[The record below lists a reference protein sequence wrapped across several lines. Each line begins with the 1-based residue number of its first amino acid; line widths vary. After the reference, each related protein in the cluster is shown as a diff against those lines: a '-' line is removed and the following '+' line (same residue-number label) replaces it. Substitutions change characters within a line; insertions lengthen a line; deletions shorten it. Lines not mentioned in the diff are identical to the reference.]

1 MSRRRKSEEEHEN
14 HERWLVSYADFI
26 TLLFAFFVVM
36 YAISSVNEG
45 KYRVLSDS
53 MVQAFRSVNAN
64 VKGNQIIVPATIM
77 TSSEAGPPVARPQTE
92 RDRAI
97 KAKREA
103 LSKKMRS
110 IAEDIKRVLGPLT
123 RDGQVRVTEG
133 AHGIT
138 VEINASVLFPVG
150 EAELD
155 ASAGRSLF
163 AVAQVLAGADFP
175 ITIEG
180 HTDNVPI
187 NTPRFP
193 SNWEL
198 SAVRAS
204 SVVRLFVD
212 AGVDPGRLTA
222 AGYGDQRP
230 VASNDSEAGRARNR
244 RVTLLIESM
253 VDDAEQ
259 APPVRASAVANSI
272 LPADAARETTISSA
286 LPEIGDR
293 AGKR

>member
-1 MSRRRKSEEEHEN
+1 MSKRRSSDDEHEN

-53 MVQAFRSVNAN
+53 MVQAFRSVEVNAA
-64 VKGNQIIVPATIM
+64 GDQIVVPPQIVPSAQPAPPSPAQPKDTA
-77 TSSEAGPPVARPQTE
+77 SEARRQSLARQ
-92 RDRAI
+92 
-97 KAKREA
+97 
-103 LSKKMRS
+103 MRS
-110 IAEDIKRVLGPLT
+110 VAEEIKRVLGPLT

-138 VEINASVLFPVG
+138 VEINASVLFQVG
-150 EAELD
+150 EATLD
-155 ASAGRSLF
+155 DDAARALR
-163 AVAQVLAGADFP
+163 AVAGVLGGAEFP

-187 NTPRFP
+187 STLRFP

-204 SVVRLFVD
+204 SVVRLF
-212 AGVDPGRLTA
+212 AESGVQAWRMTA

-230 VASNDSEAGRARNR
+230 VADNESDLGRARNR

-253 VDDAEQ
+253 VDDGPATKPVLGS
-259 APPVRASAVANSI
+259 APVRAIEEPPAASPAPLAAVVGGAVEASA
-272 LPADAARETTISSA
+272 AAPR
-286 LPEIGDR
+286 
-293 AGKR
+293 